1 MKLPHEYQEVH
12 DDGGDSKGGEQ
23 LQPLVVGEA
32 AEADQQDL
40 AQGLES
46 HRGAELRHSNLK
58 WSKMQEYNTI

>member
-1 MKLPHEYQEVH
+1 MNLTIPHEYQEVH
-12 DDGGDSKGGEQ
+12 DDSSDGEGSEK

-46 HRGAELRHSNLK
+46 HRGSELSHAHL
-58 WSKMQEYNTI
+58 Q